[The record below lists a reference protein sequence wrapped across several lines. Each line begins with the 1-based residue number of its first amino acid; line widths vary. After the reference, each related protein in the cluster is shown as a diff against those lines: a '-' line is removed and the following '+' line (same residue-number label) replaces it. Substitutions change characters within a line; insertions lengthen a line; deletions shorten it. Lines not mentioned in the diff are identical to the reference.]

1 MKKMMTLVLAAGL
14 LACAQSAQA
23 IDFKAKGQW
32 LMGFSLGQGSFL
44 RSVAGQRVDH
54 EDKFSAAQRVR
65 LQMDAVASEY
75 LSGTVYFEIGDQHW
89 GKANEGG
96 ALGADG
102 KIVEVK
108 NAYLDWTIP
117 ETDWKVRMGIQNVAL
132 PSAAG
137 GSAVMDDDAAG
148 IIVHGPV
155 TENIGLLAAWVRP
168 LNDNYTSTGAK
179 NTGNDKDGYL
189 DNVDIFALA
198 APMTFDGVSVTPWV
212 SLVLFGQNALRNI
225 GIGQA
230 NFLSNYGSYRWNHGA
245 GDGTWGRSKANT
257 VAFWAGLPVK
267 LSLWDPLNVEF
278 DFNYGYAQSQ
288 GRGWIE
294 NSDGIR
300 KRFDTRRE
308 GWLAKALVEYKMDWG
323 VPGIFGWY
331 ASGDDS
337 NPKNGSERMPVQSA
351 MGNMTSFMGDGNLGW
366 SSHDSLYDRNL
377 SYTGTWGIGLQ
388 VRDMSFLEDL
398 KHTFRVAL
406 WGGTNSPK
414 MAKYASS
421 TTAWDWGSDDVS
433 GTIEPE
439 LYLTKM
445 DYLLEFN
452 LVNSYKMYENFEI
465 NFELGYVVNMI
476 DHDTWKKGSMHSAYT
491 KQDAWK
497 AQLIFAYSF

>member
-331 ASGDDS
+331 ASGDDGS
-337 NPKNGSERMPVQSA
+337 IKNGSERMPSVSPA
-351 MGNMTSFMGDGNLGW
+351 GCFTTFMGDMEYWDWAPNGL
-366 SSHDSLYDRNL
+366 LADRNL
-377 SYTGTWGIGLQ
+377 SYAGTWGIGLQ
-388 VRDMSFLEDL
+388 LRDMSFVENL
-398 KHTFRVAL
+398 KHTFRVAY
-406 WGGTNSPK
+406 WGGTNSPSMVK
-414 MAKYASS
+414 FMEHPWS
-421 TTAWDWGSDDVS
+421 WND
-433 GTIEPE
+433 GTLYDGP
-439 LYLTKM
+439 YLTTH
-445 DYLLEFN
+445 DGILEFN
-452 LVNSYKMYENFEI
+452 LVNSWQIYENFEA
-465 NFELGYVVNMI
+465 NLELGYLVNFV
-476 DHDTWKKGSMHSAYT
+476 DKDTWKRSWMNESFK

-497 AQLIFAYSF
+497 AQLIFAYRF